1 MRKYDEV
8 MEHVQVTDE
17 MQKRILSNVEAHFSG
32 KKKIVKW
39 QRWVPAI
46 GAVAAAAV
54 VVCSVGMWNHRISGL
69 PAESSPAEMME
80 GIYNAQEYG
89 SVQELAAAEGF
100 SIPELSSIPFEVVD
114 TSYTLIEN
122 ELAEVRYTGNSDAE
136 RVIFRKAPGT
146 EDISGD
152 YTVYDAVESAQIAGA
167 DVTLKG
173 DGSLIFLACW
183 TDGQYS
189 YSIGVDCG
197 CSKEEMDAMI
207 QEAAGAE
214 TGNVPAE

>member
-1 MRKYDEV
+1 MG
-8 MEHVQVTDE
+8 HVQVTDE
-17 MQKRILSNVEAHFSG
+17 MQKRILSNVEAHFSR
-32 KKKIVKW
+32 KKKIEKW
-39 QRWVPAI
+39 KRLVPAI
-46 GAVAAAAV
+46 GAAATV
-54 VVCSVGMWNHRISGL
+54 LIVCSVGLWNHRISGL
-69 PAESSPAEMME
+69 PEESSPSEMME

-114 TSYTLIEN
+114 TNYTLIEN
-122 ELAEVRYTGNSDAE
+122 ELAEVRYTGSSDAE
-136 RVIFRKAPGT
+136 RVVFRKAPGT

-152 YTVYDAVESAQIAGA
+152 YTVYDAVEAAQIVGA

-189 YSIGVDCG
+189 YSISVDCG
-197 CSKEEMDAMI
+197 CSRDEMEAMI
-207 QEAAGAE
+207 REAVGVE
-214 TGNVPAE
+214 TGDVPAE

>member
-17 MQKRILSNVEAHFSG
+17 MQKRILSNVETHFSR
-32 KKKIVKW
+32 KKKITKW
-39 QRWVPAI
+39 KRWVPAI
-46 GAVAAAAV
+46 GAAAV
-54 VVCSVGMWNHRISGL
+54 LIVCSVGLWNHRISGL
-69 PAESSPAEMME
+69 PAESSPSEMME

-89 SVQELAAAEGF
+89 SVQELAAAGGF
-100 SIPELSSIPFEVVD
+100 SVPELSSIPFEVVD

-122 ELAEVRYTGNSDAE
+122 ELAEVRYTGSSDAE
-136 RVIFRKAPGT
+136 SVIFRKAPGT

-152 YTVYDAVESAQIAGA
+152 YTVYDAVETAQIAGA

-189 YSIGVDCG
+189 YSISVDCG
-197 CSKEEMDAMI
+197 CSRDEMEAMI
-207 QEAAGAE
+207 QEAG
-214 TGNVPAE
+214 